1 MISYQKVFFGSE
13 CNNAC
18 VVCEAGDQT
27 TSHDLDGLVRQIDS
41 LTDPE
46 NLVLLGGE
54 PTLHEDLAPLISYAR
69 RQGAG
74 RIKLLTNGRR
84 LAEVDFLKN
93 LAEEGCRLFEVKVE
107 GSSPAVHEA
116 VTRTR
121 GSFDE
126 TLQGL
131 KNLGVLARTEG
142 YEDAIY
148 VAARVVVTR
157 ENLEDLIALVSMLVS
172 FEVDRIIL
180 SRKTSGFPLSEGSM
194 LVANALKLATLN
206 KTWSVC
212 EGFPPCLMNGCERHV
227 SEFLQP
233 VFYDGDKPK
242 GCRKC
247 DYIEIC
253 SGPPEDYVRER
264 GSREFR
270 AVSGSSVVEDLRQLR
285 TMRSMH
291 EQQ

>member
-1 MISYQKVFFGSE
+1 MMCYQKISFGSE

-18 VVCEAGDQT
+18 VVCEAVDQT
-27 TSHDLDGLVRQIDS
+27 TGHDLDGLVRQIDS

-54 PTLHEDLAPLISYAR
+54 PTLHEDLTSLISHAR
-69 RQGAG
+69 RRGVR

-84 LAEVDFLKN
+84 LAEVDFLTN

-121 GSFDE
+121 GSFEE

-131 KNLGVLARTEG
+131 ENLGVLARTEG
-142 YEDAIY
+142 YEDSIY
-148 VAARVVVTR
+148 VAARVVVTK

-172 FEVDRIIL
+172 FEVDRIIF
-180 SRKTSGFPLSEGSM
+180 SRKTSDLPMSQGAQ

-206 KTWSVC
+206 RTWSVC

-233 VFYDGDKPK
+233 IFYDGDKPK

-264 GSREFR
+264 GAREFR
-270 AVSGSSVVEDLRQLR
+270 AVSGSSFVEDIRRLAR
-285 TMRSMH
+285 TCH
-291 EQQ
+291 EKQ